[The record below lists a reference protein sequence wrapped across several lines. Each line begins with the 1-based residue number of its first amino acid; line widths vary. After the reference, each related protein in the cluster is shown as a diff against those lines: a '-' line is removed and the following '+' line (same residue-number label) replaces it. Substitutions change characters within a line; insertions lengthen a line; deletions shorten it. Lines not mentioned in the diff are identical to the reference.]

1 MSRDTSWDRIAGIEC
16 QGVVKKDEE
25 NLCEW
30 KGPGL
35 SKGEQLQV
43 RGTNVI
49 ILIDN
54 RSQVPQC

>member
-1 MSRDTSWDRIAGIEC
+1 M
-16 QGVVKKDEE
+16 KKDEE

-54 RSQVPQC
+54 GSQVPQC